1 MRVITGSAKGRKLL
15 SPEGI
20 VVRPTTEMVKEAI
33 FSILNFR
40 LEQATVLDLFAGSGQ
55 MGIEALSRGA
65 KMCVFVDKSRSSQQL
80 VIENLKS
87 TKLFSSARVA
97 NMDAAM
103 FLKSNTVK
111 FDIIIAD
118 PPYNEGLTEKVLPSL
133 ADALADDGIVLC
145 ETAKT
150 EDLPE
155 EICGLKK
162 HREYRY
168 GKIKLTSYVKEN
180 PDE

>member
-20 VVRPTTEMVKEAI
+20 VVRPTTEMVKEAV

-40 LEQATVLDLFAGSGQ
+40 LEHSTVLDLFAGSGQ

-65 KMCVFVDKSRSSQQL
+65 KMCVFVDKARTSQQL
-80 VIENLKS
+80 VIENLKN
-87 TKLFSSARVA
+87 TKLFPNARVA
-97 NMDAAM
+97 NMDALM
-103 FLKSNTVK
+103 FLKTNTVK
-111 FDIIIAD
+111 FDIIIVD
-118 PPYNEGLTEKVLPSL
+118 PPYAEGLAVKVLPSL
-133 ADALADDGIVLC
+133 ADALAEDGIVLC
-145 ETAKT
+145 ETSKT

-155 EICGLKK
+155 EVEGLKK

-168 GKIKLTSYVKEN
+168 GQIKLTSYVKEN
-180 PDE
+180 SDE